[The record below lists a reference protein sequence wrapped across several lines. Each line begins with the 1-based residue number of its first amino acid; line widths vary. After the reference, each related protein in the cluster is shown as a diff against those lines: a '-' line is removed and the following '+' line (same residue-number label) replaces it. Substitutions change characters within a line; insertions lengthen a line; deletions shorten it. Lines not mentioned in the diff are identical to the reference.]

1 MAKDKQEA
9 RMRNFIGALKSV
21 DLFKSKDGIPEQNL
35 EIDKFIVKVSTVFV
49 LDAKSA
55 QDAYERVYDDLIPAR
70 IDGEEN
76 WNSEAE
82 FLAVYD
88 YNSGRWITDDK
99 WRKNA

>member
-1 MAKDKQEA
+1 MNNETQEI
-9 RMRNFIGALKSV
+9 RLKHFIDGLKKV
-21 DLFKSKDGIPEQNL
+21 DLFKSKNSVPEKEL
-35 EIDKFIVKVSTVFV
+35 EIDKFIVKVSSVII

-55 QDAYERVYDDLIPAR
+55 QEAYERVYDDLIPAR

-76 WNSEAE
+76 WNSEAT

-88 YNSGRWITDDK
+88 YDSGRWISDDN